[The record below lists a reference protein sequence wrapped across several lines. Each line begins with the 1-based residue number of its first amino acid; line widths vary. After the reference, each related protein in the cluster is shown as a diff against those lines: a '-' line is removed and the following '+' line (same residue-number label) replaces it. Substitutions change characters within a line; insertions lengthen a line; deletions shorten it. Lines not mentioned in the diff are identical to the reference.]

1 MIDQLTAPTVA
12 EVVAVKERDT
22 VPPGEVFRFLSST
35 VVPSGVVLVI
45 VKPVGAVM
53 LADPSIWVLVVFR
66 SVTVKS
72 TDAFGLTH
80 AGVMSAEY
88 GLVVVAAVA
97 PETSRPAKTI
107 ESAAS
112 TAIERRTDDPIRFPP
127 HKTAVAAVAIGTGG
141 ERILS

>member
-1 MIDQLTAPTVA
+1 
-12 EVVAVKERDT
+12 
-22 VPPGEVFRFLSST
+22 
-35 VVPSGVVLVI
+35 
-45 VKPVGAVM
+45 
-53 LADPSIWVLVVFR
+53 
-66 SVTVKS
+66 VKS

-97 PETSRPAKTI
+97 PETSRPTKTI